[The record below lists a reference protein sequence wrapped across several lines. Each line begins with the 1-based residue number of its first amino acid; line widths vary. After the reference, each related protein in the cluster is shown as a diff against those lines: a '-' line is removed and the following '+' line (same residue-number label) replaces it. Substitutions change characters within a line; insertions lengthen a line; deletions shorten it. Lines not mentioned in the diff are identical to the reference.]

1 LGTQRLQHS
10 GVSYIRHRLKQQMKW
25 GNNSDKRKGRSD
37 DSATTMF
44 AKYKQSDSGQ
54 VLSNLVGWGGLCGGP
69 YEAADSYVGGYRL
82 IHG

>member
-1 LGTQRLQHS
+1 
-10 GVSYIRHRLKQQMKW
+10 MM
-25 GNNSDKRKGRSD
+25 RKGRS

-44 AKYKQSDSGQ
+44 AKYKQPDSGQ
-54 VLSNLVGWGGLCGGP
+54 VLSNLVGWGGLCGGL

>member
-1 LGTQRLQHS
+1 MMN
-10 GVSYIRHRLKQQMKW
+10 IE
-25 GNNSDKRKGRSD
+25 RKGRSD

-44 AKYKQSDSGQ
+44 AKYKQPDSGQ
-54 VLSNLVGWGGLCGGP
+54 VLSNLVGWGGLCEGP